1 MTYTQTCEFI
11 AQGIMEGRDYAFIND
26 SFINLPTPQ
35 RSGTY
40 TQQHTYAL
48 LKAREIVDNLRGVQA
63 H

>member
-1 MTYTQTCEFI
+1 MCDYI
-11 AQGIMEGRDYAFIND
+11 AARIMEGREFCHINYGKVY
-26 SFINLPTPQ
+26 LPSPQ

-48 LKAREIVDNLRGVQA
+48 LKAREIVDRLRGIQA